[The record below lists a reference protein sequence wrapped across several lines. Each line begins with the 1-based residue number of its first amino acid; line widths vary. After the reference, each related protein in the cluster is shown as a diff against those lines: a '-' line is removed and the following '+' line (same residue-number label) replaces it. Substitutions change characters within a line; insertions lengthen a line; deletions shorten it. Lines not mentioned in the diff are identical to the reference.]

1 MEGGEEIRLEALRVL
16 TSLAVNDDQ
25 FRHGLW
31 DDLEGTLSEYG
42 FDLNARELAQLRNLI
57 RAVDDSI
64 KDDVFGDMTTDQH
77 R

>member
-1 MEGGEEIRLEALRVL
+1 MEGREEIRLEALKVL
-16 TSLAVNDDQ
+16 TNLAVNDDQ

-42 FDLNARELAQLRNLI
+42 FDLNDRELAQLRHLI

-64 KDDVFGDMTTDQH
+64 KGDVFGDMTEQH

>member
-1 MEGGEEIRLEALRVL
+1 MEGGEQIRLEALRVL
-16 TSLAVNDDQ
+16 TNLAVNDDQ

-31 DDLEGTLSEYG
+31 HDLEGTLTAYG
-42 FDLNARELAQLRNLI
+42 FDLNARELAQLRRLM

-64 KDDVFGDMTTDQH
+64 EGDVFGDVMTEQH